1 MWQTLLNFFFY
12 SIAAIAAENVLF
24 ARALGLSYLGGQP
37 RRIADT
43 LLFGGVFTGMTVL
56 SSGITW
62 AVSNMLGSRPYLN
75 YLRPTAFFA
84 VICLI
89 YLACYF
95 VFGKLGRPRLLEI
108 RRLLGTACFNCAV
121 FGTLM
126 LMAVQRFSLAQ
137 SLGYGL
143 GTGIGFTAA
152 LCLVDEAK
160 HQLKRCAVPS
170 SFRGMPVLLLYLGLV
185 SLAIYGLT
193 GHPLPQ

>member
-84 VICLI
+84 VICLASWAGP
-89 YLACYF
+89 ACSRS
-95 VFGKLGRPRLLEI
+95 GGCWARHAP
-108 RRLLGTACFNCAV
+108 TA
-121 FGTLM
+121 
-126 LMAVQRFSLAQ
+126 
-137 SLGYGL
+137 
-143 GTGIGFTAA
+143 
-152 LCLVDEAK
+152 
-160 HQLKRCAVPS
+160 RCSA
-170 SFRGMPVLLLYLGLV
+170 R
-185 SLAIYGLT
+185 
-193 GHPLPQ
+193 